1 LCLNALWPDGNPV
14 AGLEFFWILFLLLL
28 PLLSTLLLLIN
39 EAMGE
44 GRKLLHLV
52 QNLLLGLFFGG
63 GLYIVFPYSTE
74 LSLRMWGIWLY
85 LISIGILLTFEMLS
99 HVAGRRYAYA

>member
-44 GRKLLHLV
+44 GRKLLNLV